1 MPLYRRKWNCGLCGK
16 PVVWDSDKKTLTC
29 GCRTETNVTFVNME
43 AFELLPKY
51 ARHVSEKLEL
61 NLDSFAFTCPKCGSY
76 VISDRSKNEN
86 PQLHVS
92 FIKYPREDGRLQARL
107 AVSGSFHVEQLNY
120 NVKPAENWKE
130 KAWLIISE
138 QQLVELLKFLDW
150 KNPGYVHAWM

>member
-1 MPLYRRKWNCGLCGK
+1 MPLYRRKWNCESCGK
-16 PVVWDSDKKTLTC
+16 PVYWDSERKTLSC
-29 GCRTETNVTFVNME
+29 GCTVETGVSFVNPE
-43 AFELLPKY
+43 AFEAVPKY
-51 ARHVSEKLEL
+51 ARHVTEKLQL
-61 NLDSFAFTCPKCGSY
+61 SLDSFAFICPKCGSY

-92 FIKYPREDGRLQARL
+92 FIKYPKEDDRLQARL

-130 KAWLIISE
+130 KAWLILSE

-150 KNPGYVHAWM
+150 RNPSYIHAWL